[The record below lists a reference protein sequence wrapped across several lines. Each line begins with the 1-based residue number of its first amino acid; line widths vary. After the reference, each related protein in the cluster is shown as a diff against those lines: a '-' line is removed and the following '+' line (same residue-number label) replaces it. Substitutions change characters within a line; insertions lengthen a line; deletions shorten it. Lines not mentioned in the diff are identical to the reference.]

1 VIGSVGAHGT
11 ERLHAPPITI
21 VTWRVLPVNGKLRVL
36 DAHQSDEFSR
46 AVVALIK
53 QARQEKQWSQA
64 ALAKKAG
71 VSRTGVT
78 MVENGDRRPTLYFCH
93 ALAKALDRELSEF
106 VEAVERGG

>member
-1 VIGSVGAHGT
+1 MTGSTPRVV
-11 ERLHAPPITI
+11 TI
-21 VTWRVLPVNGKLRVL
+21 VTWRILPVNGKLQPL

-64 ALAKKAG
+64 ALAEKAG

-93 ALAKALDRELSEF
+93 ALAKALDRELFEF
-106 VEAVERGG
+106 IREAERG